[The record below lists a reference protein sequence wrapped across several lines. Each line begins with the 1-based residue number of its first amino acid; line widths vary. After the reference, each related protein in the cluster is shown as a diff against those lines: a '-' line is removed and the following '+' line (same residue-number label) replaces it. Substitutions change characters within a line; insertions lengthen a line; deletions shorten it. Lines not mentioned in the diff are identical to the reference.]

1 MREPGVEPAEQQ
13 NARMYNQPAF
23 FLYKPSKKPPTA
35 ESPVSIQNSDLA
47 PEAANNAAMDFIRKL
62 LERYLDSETSSV
74 SGRET
79 ALASI
84 LSEEHRKDIEK
95 KYFSFHREDCRM
107 LKNVLLQQSGT
118 GLSYEALD
126 HKKGLHIYTKFKKCS
141 FAVEALTDV
150 SENCLFVARCSVK
163 AYPAFL

>member
-95 KYFSFHREDCRM
+95 KYFSFSSRR
-107 LKNVLLQQSGT
+107 LSNV
-118 GLSYEALD
+118 E
-126 HKKGLHIYTKFKKCS
+126 KC
-141 FAVEALTDV
+141 VTPIEWNRTD
-150 SENCLFVARCSVK
+150 
-163 AYPAFL
+163 